1 MTEKM
6 LTSLADHVQRHY
18 GDKTVVSV
26 DELLQTLRAEKHPLD
41 RADIVTAFQSFQKS
55 GLGEFVIGRR
65 GRPSRMRWKT
75 QPRKMSF
82 DVESNLPP
90 HGNKAAEM
98 LEYPLVMRPGVT
110 ARLVLP
116 ADLSTTESLRIAQ
129 FVRQLP
135 VDTKA
140 Q

>member
-1 MTEKM
+1 MTEKK
-6 LTSLADHVQRHY
+6 LTSVADHVLRHY

-41 RADIVTAFQSFQKS
+41 RADVVSAFQTFHKS

-82 DVESNLPP
+82 DVDSDIAP
-90 HGNKAAEM
+90 HVSTAAEM

-116 ADLSTTESLRIAQ
+116 ADLSTAESLRIAQ
-129 FVRQLP
+129 FVQQLP
-135 VDTKA
+135 VDAKG
-140 Q
+140 